1 MKTAMSELV
10 SGAERTIA
18 IQAPCQGSILRC
30 PSPSVSHHCAAVTN
44 ISRTLGRTRDMANE
58 NEQNEYSCDMYRQCH
73 LGNGASHKTH
83 ASPVTGG
90 TYHKMHVSPATNGML
105 QLDILICPV
114 STTVQ
119 WKSSLRPY
127 LFWLDGK
134 GLSWLWTSAATT
146 VLSNR
151 AMLLTWLTS
160 RRTVCNSLMVLLP
173 LSADCNRHVFVRGQ
187 SKGL

>member
-1 MKTAMSELV
+1 MPFAGFNLIISV
-10 SGAERTIA
+10 A
-18 IQAPCQGSILRC
+18 ISLSSLRGSHKHQQG
-30 PSPSVSHHCAAVTN
+30 
-44 ISRTLGRTRDMANE
+44 LGRTRDMANE

-119 WKSSLRPY
+119 
-127 LFWLDGK
+127 
-134 GLSWLWTSAATT
+134 
-146 VLSNR
+146 
-151 AMLLTWLTS
+151 
-160 RRTVCNSLMVLLP
+160 
-173 LSADCNRHVFVRGQ
+173 
-187 SKGL
+187 